1 MQYPQMRERLAQNA
15 QRIVLLVQNVSQQQ
29 ARWRPDP
36 DSWSMLE
43 VINHLC
49 DEEREDFRVR
59 LDIILHYPE
68 REAPPIDPLGWVRER
83 RYNERDLEESIG
95 NFLAERQESLEWL
108 KTVRE
113 PEWDTT
119 YEAPF
124 GQIRAGDIFS
134 AWVAHDL
141 LHMRQL
147 VELHY
152 AYLKEL
158 AAPYSVDYAGE
169 W

>member
-1 MQYPQMRERLAQNA
+1 MQYTQMRQRLAHNA
-15 QRIVLLVQNVSQQQ
+15 ERIVLLVQNVSLQQ

-43 VINHLC
+43 VINHLY
-49 DEEREDFRVR
+49 DEEREDFRMR
-59 LDIILHYPE
+59 LDIVLHYPQ
-68 REAPPIDPLGWVRER
+68 REAPSIDPLGWVHER
-83 RYNERDLEESIG
+83 GYNERDLEESVG

-108 KTVRE
+108 KSLRE
-113 PEWDTT
+113 PDWDAS

-124 GQIRAGDIFS
+124 GTIRAGDIFA

-152 AYLKEL
+152 AYAADL
-158 AAPYSVDYAGE
+158 AAPYSVSYAGE